1 MFPWQQLFI
10 NLTLRIKFICG
21 GVKTYLTHGGHE
33 NAPLKSPVAWNV
45 IDWWLQLLLS
55 ESTAG
60 FEQTLYFP
68 GAFLRDTELLW

>member
-10 NLTLRIKFICG
+10 NLTIMIKFICG
-21 GVKTYLTHGGHE
+21 GAKTYLMHGGHE

-45 IDWWLQLLLS
+45 FDWWLQLLLS
-55 ESTAG
+55 ESTTG
-60 FEQTLYFP
+60 FEQRLYLP